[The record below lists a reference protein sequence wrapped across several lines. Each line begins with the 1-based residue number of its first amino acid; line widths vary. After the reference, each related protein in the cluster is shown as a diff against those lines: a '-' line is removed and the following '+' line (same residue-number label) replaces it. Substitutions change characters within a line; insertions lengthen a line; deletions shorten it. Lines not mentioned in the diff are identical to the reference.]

1 MKTFELKEVVEFIRE
16 QPDDKQVNMLE
27 GYNDSFCVGCLL
39 VQFGREK
46 GIEFSDALVD
56 GSFMVYNPSIE
67 RVAKIEGLDYQNTVF
82 DLFGS
87 KTIGNTYGELKEQLK
102 YED

>member
-46 GIEFSDALVD
+46 GIEFADVLVD

-67 RVAKIEGLDYQNTVF
+67 VVARVKGLDYKNTVF